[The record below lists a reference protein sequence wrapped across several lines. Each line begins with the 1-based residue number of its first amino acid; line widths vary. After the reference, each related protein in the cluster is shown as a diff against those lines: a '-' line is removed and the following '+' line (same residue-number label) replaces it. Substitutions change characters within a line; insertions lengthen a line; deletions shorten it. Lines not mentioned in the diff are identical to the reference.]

1 MGEAAEWEIYR
12 LHGIDTSDDGWIT
25 KTREGTRPRTSP
37 GRNLH
42 AGEGNYEARKYK
54 VNLQERPRGFSVVY
68 IENNTSRAGAFTVD
82 REGSYTWLPEREQR
96 LRVDL
101 LRTNSLTEAR
111 AGSQYSMARGMID
124 NAKSWGPAKGIHM
137 WGEAPPHNPGPPTP
151 PAPRYEDEIETYAD
165 ETEVRER
172 ELEGTTNMSNSREAI
187 ALMQLHNG
195 ARLYG
200 VKFMAEG
207 FVKPEQKTYTYKDT
221 SGLDLAVMD
230 LVVVEARDSVAIA
243 QIVQLNV
250 SPSASTMELGKVR
263 HIVSKIDQVSHG
275 AKLAKENEAV
285 ERLAMAEVGE
295 RLEKFRQQLGTTNF
309 ESVRMM
315 LGGPV
320 VDKPHAP
327 TIDQGTRNVRLDERG
342 HMIDVDTG
350 EDYGRFN
357 FG

>member
-1 MGEAAEWEIYR
+1 MA
-12 LHGIDTSDDGWIT
+12 DGWQH
-25 KTREGTRPRTSP
+25 KDDYPDDPNDWGRRTVR

-54 VNLQERPRGFSVVY
+54 VNIQERNHGFQVVY
-68 IENNTSRAGAFTVD
+68 IQNGTDRAGAFTVD
-82 REGSYTWLPEREQR
+82 RQGHHVWANSGVQR
-96 LRVDL
+96 FLVRKL
-101 LRTNSLTEAR
+101 LANELTEAR

-124 NAKSWGPAKGIHM
+124 NALTFHPGQGIQL
-137 WGEAPPHNPGPPTP
+137 GVVPPGPPIG
-151 PAPRYEDEIETYAD
+151 YENEIETYAD

-207 FVKPEQKTYTYKDT
+207 FVKPDQKTYTYKDV
-221 SGLDLAVMD
+221 SGLELSVMD
-230 LVVVEARDSVAIA
+230 LVVVEARESFAIA

-250 SPSASTMELGKVR
+250 SPSSSTVELGKVR
-263 HIVSKIDQVSHG
+263 HIVSKIDQVAHG
-275 AKLAKENEAV
+275 AKLAKEHEAI

-295 RLEKFRQQLGTTNF
+295 RLEKFRQQLGASNF
-309 ESVRMM
+309 ESVRSL

-320 VDKPHAP
+320 VDTRPAP
-327 TIDQGTRNVRLDERG
+327 RNLTIDSEGQL
-342 HMIDVDTG
+342 VDTETG
-350 EDYGRFN
+350 EVIGKMTEAGARLN
-357 FG
+357 G